1 MVTEPRHARGFSLIP
16 PPALGERGHRGLR
29 GAGLSGAVAAFMM
42 RRPAACK
49 GCRRRDQTSSPPLR
63 AALKGRTAWKL
74 SRYLT
79 LRSRFF
85 CMDGLRGSPRI
96 ERLPSARGPNSI
108 RPWSQPMASPSANA
122 LAVVSSIS
130 LRETVEKRAPTA
142 VRRLSMSRWSNSG
155 PR

>member
-1 MVTEPRHARGFSLIP
+1 MCVTAGMVERTTLSLSMLLLGRHRHARQ
-16 PPALGERGHRGLR
+16 A
-29 GAGLSGAVAAFMM
+29 
-42 RRPAACK
+42 RPAACK

-79 LRSRFF
+79 LRLRFF

-108 RPWSQPMASPSANA
+108 RPWNQPMASPSASA

-130 LRETVEKRAPTA
+130 LRETVEKRAPTGRSDA
-142 VRRLSMSRWSNSG
+142 SQCRVGRTRGRDRR
-155 PR
+155 